1 MSEERLV
8 NTKRKSKGNFND
20 TFSRRVSRKA
30 KVKFNLYWIIK
41 YLLLYNYTSRINL
54 FKSRENILIKFSR
67 DLFRDNSKFD
77 FKSITV
83 YFNNN
88 YFARVIVRISKKL
101 PRKSKSFSRLG
112 KELIMRAKTFDDS
125 QM

>member
-1 MSEERLV
+1 M
-8 NTKRKSKGNFND
+8 
-20 TFSRRVSRKA
+20 
-30 KVKFNLYWIIK
+30 KFNLYWIIK

-54 FKSRENILIKFSR
+54 FKSCENILVIKFIR

-88 YFARVIVRISKKL
+88 YFARIIVRISKKL
-101 PRKSKSFSRLG
+101 PRKSKSFSRLS